1 MKFNVGGEHVLLVM
15 GRQIIR
21 TTSVKKIYINCVET
35 EVLFSILALR
45 VVYRKGREF
54 LSLVC
59 TVEAHRFTS
68 RLRGPKL
75 PF

>member
-1 MKFNVGGEHVLLVM
+1 MKFSVGGEPVLLVM

-21 TTSVKKIYINCVET
+21 MMNVKKNYFNCVET
-35 EVLFSILALR
+35 EVLCSILALR
-45 VVYRKGREF
+45 VVYRKGAEF

-59 TVEAHRFTS
+59 AMEAHRFTS
-68 RLRGPKL
+68 RLEGPNL